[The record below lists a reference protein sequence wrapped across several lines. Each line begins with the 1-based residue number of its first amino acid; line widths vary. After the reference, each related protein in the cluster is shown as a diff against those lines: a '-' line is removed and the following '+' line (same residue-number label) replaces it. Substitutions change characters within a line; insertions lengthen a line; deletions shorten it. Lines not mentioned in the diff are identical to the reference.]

1 MLKIRFQG
9 RRYLF
14 TGDSLDQGG
23 AITTREAY
31 VHGEVSYAHLMTDGK
46 IRRFGK
52 IIGTWADIKILGS
65 YQREPRPTIA
75 GFCKIVDRFFERSQA
90 GTPLTPI

>member
-1 MLKIRFQG
+1 MFKIRFQS

-52 IIGTWADIKILGS
+52 IIGTWENIKILGS
-65 YQREPRPTIA
+65 YQREPRPTID
-75 GFCKIVDRFFERSQA
+75 GFGKLLDRIFER
-90 GTPLTPI
+90 T